1 MQLSHP
7 AKNPGHQAA
16 AAVSR
21 DRDEPLSDRALV
33 ALLGGVY
40 LGGLA
45 AFWVTVYG
53 VSQLL

>member
-1 MQLSHP
+1 MQPSHP

-45 AFWVTVYG
+45 AFWATVYG